1 MDELLPGVWHWTAYH
16 EGIRQDVHSHL
27 LEGPRALLDPMVPD
41 EGLGWFADE
50 RRPERI
56 LLTNRHH
63 LRHSDRFVEA
73 FDCPVLCVEA
83 GLHEFDADDPPVQ
96 GFAFG
101 DEVAPGVT
109 ALEVGA
115 ICPDETA
122 LHAPAYSLVALADGA
137 IRYGEELSFVPDFLM
152 GDDPE
157 GVKQGLRASFRRLC
171 EQVEFE
177 NLVMAHGDPIVGG
190 AREALAAFARA
201 A

>member
-16 EGIRQDVHSHL
+16 DGIRQEVHSHY
-27 LEGPRALLDPMVPD
+27 LEAPRALLDPMLPE
-41 EGLGWFADE
+41 EGLDWFAGD

-56 LLTNRHH
+56 VLTNRHH
-63 LRHSDRFVEA
+63 LRHSPRFVEA
-73 FDCPVLCVEA
+73 FGCPVLCVET
-83 GLHEFDADDPPVQ
+83 GLHEFGEDDPPVR

-109 ALEVGA
+109 AIEVGA

-122 LHAPAYSLVALADGA
+122 LHVPAYSLVAIADGA

-152 GDDPE
+152 GDEPE
-157 GVKQGLRASFRRLC
+157 GVKDGLRAAYRQLC

-177 NLVMAHGDPIVGG
+177 NLVLAHGTPIVGG
-190 AREALAAFARA
+190 AREALATFAGA